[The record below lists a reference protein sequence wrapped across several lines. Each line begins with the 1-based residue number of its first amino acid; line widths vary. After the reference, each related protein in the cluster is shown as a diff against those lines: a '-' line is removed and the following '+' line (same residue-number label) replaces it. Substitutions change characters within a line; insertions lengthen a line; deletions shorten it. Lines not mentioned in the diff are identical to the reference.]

1 MLFCVIFNYS
11 HIYIKGDMMAYKMTE
26 EHKRKISEALK
37 GKYKGVSH
45 IERYGKETADM
56 IRESRNEKLTGRKRA
71 PFSDEWKEN
80 MSKSRKDPNSD
91 YQKWMKSD
99 EYRETRRRIAVENQ
113 TDVSYEDWLSKLG
126 EKDLYYHKVMKHTK
140 KQPIHLLDDYD
151 KRGNSKNDG
160 YHLDHIKSISYGFHN
175 DIPAEEIGDISNLRF
190 IHWLDNVKKGSNCEI

>member
-1 MLFCVIFNYS
+1 MLFYVIFNYY
-11 HIYIKGDMMAYKMTE
+11 HIYYKGDNMAYKMTD
-26 EHKRKISEALK
+26 EHKRKIGLGNK
-37 GKYKGVSH
+37 GKRKGKTYEDIVGSDTASKWKSKLGDNS
-45 IERYGKETADM
+45 RGK
-56 IRESRNEKLTGRKRA
+56 SRPL
-71 PFSDEWKEN
+71 FSDEWKEN

-140 KQPIHLLDDYD
+140 KQPIHLLEDYD

-160 YHLDHIKSISYGFHN
+160 
-175 DIPAEEIGDISNLRF
+175 
-190 IHWLDNVKKGSNCEI
+190 